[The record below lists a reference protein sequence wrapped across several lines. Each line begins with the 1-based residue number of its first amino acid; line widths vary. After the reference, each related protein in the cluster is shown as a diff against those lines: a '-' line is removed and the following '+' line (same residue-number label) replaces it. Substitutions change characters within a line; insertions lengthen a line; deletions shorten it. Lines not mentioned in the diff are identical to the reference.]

1 MIIAGCDN
9 GFSGAIALI
18 QDDLRIL
25 GLYDMPVLQSGKTK
39 EVDVSTLQTILKS
52 QKIAHLFIEK
62 AQSMPGNGGR
72 AMFNYGMSYATVRTL
87 AYCLN
92 ISSTI
97 VPPQTWKKELLFGMP
112 KDKESSIIR
121 AVQLFPEWKPK
132 RKLDHNK
139 SEALLLAYY
148 GIMRMRSEVL

>member
-52 QKIAHLFIEK
+52 QKISHLFIEK

-72 AMFNYGMSYATVRTL
+72 HMFNYGGSYFTVRTL
-87 AYCLN
+87 VYMLN
-92 ISSTI
+92 IPMTI
-97 VPPQTWKKELLFGMP
+97 ISPVRWKRELLGDMS
-112 KDKESSIIR
+112 KDKESSIVR
-121 AVQLFPEWKPK
+121 AIQLFPMFKPL
-132 RKLDHNK
+132 RKKDHGK
-139 SEALLLAYY
+139 AEALLIAYY
-148 GIMRMRSEVL
+148 GLKYKETL